1 MKKLLNYLIVMAL
14 VLVQFIPVANAASIT
29 INDSVVGQTY
39 SAYKIFDVTKSGN
52 SYAYSID
59 STNEWFSVVSKYAT
73 DHSNT
78 FTLTPVGTT
87 TKYVVIP
94 GTNFASETN
103 AKAFADY
110 LNQNVS
116 GKTAT
121 KTAEAT
127 SATTVLD
134 KLDAGYYF
142 VDSSLG
148 ALCILH
154 TAADSMEVTEKNG
167 VPTVDK
173 DVSKLSASVGETV
186 TFTVTLTA
194 GGNADTS
201 YILHDKMTE
210 GLTLNTTSFAIKV
223 DDTAVDAGNYDIVT
237 TGLTDGCTFEIEFKQ
252 AYTAT
257 LARNTKIVITYD
269 AVVNEKAITTSEA
282 TNEAKVQYG
291 NSSSQSSPETVKNY
305 DFDLEKVDG
314 KGTQL
319 SGAQFKL
326 YDAKTG
332 GNEIKLIL
340 VTENNETFYRPVKAG
355 ETAALY
361 IEAGSVSIKGLAQ
374 GTYYLEEIKAP
385 DGYNQLTERKAVEL
399 NTDLTLQSAV
409 RVVNTTGSLLPST
422 GGMGTVL
429 FIVIGSIMVLG
440 FGVLLVTKLRISKMS
455 I

>member
-1 MKKLLNYLIVMAL
+1 MKKLLNYLLVIAL
-14 VLVQFIPVANAASIT
+14 VLVQFIPVVNAASIT
-29 INDSVVGQTY
+29 INNSVVGQTY

-78 FTLTPVGTT
+78 FTLTQVGSS

-94 GTNFASETN
+94 GENFDVEEN

-121 KTAEAT
+121 KTVTAT

-134 KLDAGYYF
+134 GLDAGYYF

-173 DVSKLSASVGETV
+173 DVSKPSASVGETV

-201 YILHDKMTE
+201 YILHDKMTA
-210 GLTLNTTSFAIKV
+210 GLTLDASSFAIKV
-223 DDTAVDAGNYDIVT
+223 GDTAVGSENYTINVT
-237 TGLTDGCTFEIEFKQ
+237 PSDGCTFDITFNQ
-252 AYTAT
+252 NYTAT
-257 LARNTKIVITYD
+257 LAKDTKIVITYN
-269 AVVNEKAITTSEA
+269 AVVNENAITTSEA

-291 NSSSQSSPETVKNY
+291 NSSSQSSTETVKNY
-305 DFDLEKVDG
+305 DFDLVKVDE
-314 KGTQL
+314 KETQL

-340 VTENNETFYRPVKAG
+340 VTENGETFYRPIKAE
-355 ETAALY
+355 ETAVSY
-361 IEAGSVSIKGLAQ
+361 IEAGSVSIKGLAK

-385 DGYNQLTERKAVEL
+385 DGYNQLTERVAVEL

-409 RVVNTTGSLLPST
+409 KVVNTTGSLLPST

-440 FGVLLVTKLRISKMS
+440 FGVLLVTKLRLSKMS